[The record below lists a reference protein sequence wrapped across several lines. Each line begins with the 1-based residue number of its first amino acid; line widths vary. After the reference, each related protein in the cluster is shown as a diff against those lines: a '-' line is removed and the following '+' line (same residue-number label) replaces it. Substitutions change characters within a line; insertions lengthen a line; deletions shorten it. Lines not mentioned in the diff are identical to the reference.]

1 MIIKIVINN
10 QLFCD
15 NNNNRKKLLA
25 DPKYCQNQN
34 GQADDR

>member
-15 NNNNRKKLLA
+15 NINRKKLLA